1 MAAASTDPALRG
13 AQSAGALASVL
24 AACAAGSA
32 CVLIAGG
39 GAALSMQAS
48 LGQHANALW
57 MSVLALA
64 TMMGVPML
72 MARSTRR
79 HTMLA
84 SAATL
89 IVTMSAMTALPACLN
104 GFQHG
109 SVLAALM
116 IALGG
121 ALLFYWRQQNGAVA
135 HARHHANE
143 SNQTTTRTTQTTRAA
158 SATALL
164 ALLAGI
170 SSGGL
175 ARFQLFALC
184 GAGAAN
190 GAPALWHIA
199 LSVAA
204 ICALACIADRS
215 RNNRVLTMLYLAR
228 AVLLGTLASVDDPAL
243 APLAAKL
250 FLLLDCLTIPALA
263 NLQGNAK
270 RVMSASCPGIAHHVG
285 MLAGAALSTTPYFF
299 GDGFVALFAI
309 SAAANVICAASLAVH
324 WRGTRMLHSYAHRYH
339 RYRRDAHSSG

>member
-13 AQSAGALASVL
+13 AQSAGTSASVL

-39 GAALSMQAS
+39 GAALSTHAG
-48 LGQHANALW
+48 LGQRASALS
-57 MSVLALA
+57 MSVLALV
-64 TMMGVPML
+64 TMMGVPLL

-89 IVTMSAMTALPACLN
+89 IATMSAMAALPAYLN
-104 GFQHG
+104 GLQHG
-109 SVLAALM
+109 SVFAALM
-116 IALGG
+116 VALGG
-121 ALLFYWRQQNGAVA
+121 ALLFYWRHRNGAAA
-135 HARHHANE
+135 HARHHANG
-143 SNQTTTRTTQTTRAA
+143 SFQTTTRTTQTARATG
-158 SATALL
+158 ATALL

-170 SSGGL
+170 SSGSL

-184 GAGAAN
+184 GAGAPN
-190 GAPALWHIA
+190 GTPALSHIA

-204 ICALACIADRS
+204 ICALACIAERS
-215 RNNRVLTMLYLAR
+215 RSNRMLMTLYVAR

-285 MLAGAALSTTPYFF
+285 MLAGAALATTPYFF
-299 GDGFVALFAI
+299 GEGFVALFAV
-309 SAAANVICAASLAVH
+309 SAAANVLCAASLTVH
-324 WRGTRMLHSYAHRYH
+324 WRGTRTLRSYAHRCH
-339 RYRRDAHSSG
+339 RCRRDARLSG